1 MTLTVL
7 IPTFRRPDSLARA
20 MKSVFAQDR
29 TPDEIVIADNDPGG
43 SARPVVDSLR
53 AGAPCPLVYVHA
65 REPGV
70 ANARNEG
77 FAAASGSRI
86 AQLDD
91 DESAPSR
98 WLSALEAV
106 RETTGAHVVFGPVR
120 PEADPGHASA
130 FAAAWIRRLY
140 AREPDLA
147 EGVTKKPWGCGN
159 SLIDRAAANLPDP
172 VFDPRANETGGEDDL
187 LFAHMAR
194 TGAVFA
200 WAGAAGVIEHVED
213 DRLKL
218 VHLARRALAFGQG
231 PSQTAAHE
239 GRPLAVAGWMMVGAA
254 QMLACG
260 ALAAPAALLSPATC
274 AALADKAVQGA
285 GKLVWFDFAAPRFY
299 GRARL
304 S

>member
-1 MTLTVL
+1 MNLTVL
-7 IPTFRRPDSLARA
+7 IPTFRRPASLARA
-20 MKSVFAQDR
+20 LKSAFAQDR
-29 TPDEIVIADNDPGG
+29 TPDEIVIADNDPHA
-43 SARPVVDSLR
+43 SAKTVVEALRPS
-53 AGAPCPLVYVHA
+53 APCPLVYIHA

-70 ANARNEG
+70 ANARNAG

-91 DESAPSR
+91 DESAPAG

-106 RETTGAHVVFGPVR
+106 REDTGAHVVFGPVR
-120 PEADPGHASA
+120 PEADPGRASA
-130 FAAAWIRRLY
+130 FAAAWVRRLY
-140 AREPDLA
+140 AREPVLA
-147 EGVTKKPWGCGN
+147 DGVTDAPWGCGN
-159 SLIDRAAANLPDP
+159 SLIDRAAASLPDP

-187 LFAHMAR
+187 LFSHMAR

-200 WAGAAGVIEHVED
+200 WAAGAGVIEHVED

-218 VHLARRALAFGQG
+218 IHLARRALAFGQG

-239 GRPLAVAGWMMVGAA
+239 GRPLAVARWMMVGAA

-260 ALAAPAALLSPATC
+260 LAAAPAALLRPATG

>member
-1 MTLTVL
+1 MSLTVL

-20 MKSVFAQDR
+20 LESVFVQDL
-29 TPDEIVIADNDPGG
+29 TPDEIVIADNDPDG
-43 SARPVVDSLR
+43 SASTVVAALR
-53 AGAPCPLVYVHA
+53 TNAPCPLVYVHA

-70 ANARNEG
+70 ANARNAG
-77 FAAASGSRI
+77 FAAASGYRI

-91 DESAPSR
+91 DESAPPG
-98 WLSALEAV
+98 WLAALEAV
-106 RETTGAHVVFGPVR
+106 REDTGAHVVFGPVR
-120 PEADPGHASA
+120 PEAYPGQASA

-140 AREPDLA
+140 AREPELA
-147 EGVTKKPWGCGN
+147 DGITDTPWGCGN
-159 SLIDRAAANLPDP
+159 SLIDRATASLPDP

-187 LFAHMAR
+187 LFSHMAR
-194 TGAVFA
+194 AGAVFA
-200 WAGAAGVIEHVED
+200 WASRAGVTEHVED
-213 DRLKL
+213 DRLML
-218 VHLARRALAFGQG
+218 IHLARRALAFGQG

-260 ALAAPAALLSPATC
+260 ALAAPAALLSSATA

>member
-1 MTLTVL
+1 MSLTVL
-7 IPTFRRPDSLARA
+7 IPTFRRPASLARA
-20 MKSVFAQDR
+20 LKSVFAQDR
-29 TPDEIVIADNDPGG
+29 TPDEIVIADNDPEGG
-43 SARPVVDSLR
+43 AGTIVEALR
-53 AGAPCPLVYVHA
+53 TAAPCPLVYVHA
-65 REPGV
+65 SEPGV
-70 ANARNEG
+70 ANARNAG
-77 FAAASGSRI
+77 FAAASGARI

-91 DESAPSR
+91 DESAPAG

-120 PEADPGHASA
+120 PDADPAHASA

-140 AREPDLA
+140 AREPDFA
-147 EGVTKKPWGCGN
+147 DGVTDKPWGCGN
-159 SLIDRAAANLPDP
+159 SLIDRAAASLPDP

-187 LFAHMAR
+187 LFSHMAR

-200 WAGAAGVIEHVED
+200 WAAGAGVIEHVED

-218 VHLARRALAFGQG
+218 IHLARRALAFGQG

-260 ALAAPAALLSPATC
+260 ALAAPAALLSPATA
-274 AALADKAVQGA
+274 AALADKAVQVA

>member
-1 MTLTVL
+1 MSLSVL

-20 MKSVFAQDR
+20 LKSVFAQELV
-29 TPDEIVIADNDPGG
+29 PDEIVVADNDPDG
-43 SARPVVDSLR
+43 SAKAVVDALR
-53 AGAPCPLVYVHA
+53 AATPCPLVYVHA
-65 REPGV
+65 AEPGV
-70 ANARNEG
+70 ANARNAG
-77 FAAASGSRI
+77 FAAASGARI

-91 DESAPSR
+91 DESAPSG
-98 WLSALEAV
+98 WLAALEAV
-106 RETTGAHVVFGPVR
+106 REDTGAHVVFGPVR
-120 PEADPGHASA
+120 PEPHPGHASA

-140 AREPDLA
+140 AREPELA
-147 EGVTKKPWGCGN
+147 DGITDTPWGCGN
-159 SLIDRAAANLPDP
+159 SLIDRSAARLPDP

-187 LFAHMAR
+187 LFSHMAR

-200 WAGAAGVIEHVED
+200 WASGASVTEHVED

-218 VHLARRALAFGQG
+218 IHLARRSLAFGQG

-254 QMLACG
+254 QMLVCG
-260 ALAAPAALLSPATC
+260 VLAAPAALLSPATA

>member
-1 MTLTVL
+1 MSLSVL

-20 MKSVFAQDR
+20 LNSVFAQDR
-29 TPDEIVIADNDPGG
+29 TPDEIVVADNDPGG
-43 SARPVVDSLR
+43 GAKTVVEVLR
-53 AGAPCPLVYVHA
+53 AASPCPLVYVHA
-65 REPGV
+65 AEPGV
-70 ANARNEG
+70 ANARNAG
-77 FAAASGSRI
+77 FAAASGARI

-91 DESAPSR
+91 DESAPAG

-140 AREPDLA
+140 AREPELA
-147 EGVTKKPWGCGN
+147 DGITDTPWGCGN
-159 SLIDRAAANLPDP
+159 SLIDRSVARLPDP

-187 LFAHMAR
+187 LFSHMAR

-200 WAGAAGVIEHVED
+200 WASGASVTEHVED

-218 VHLARRALAFGQG
+218 IHLARRALAFGQG

-254 QMLACG
+254 QMLVCG
-260 ALAAPAALLSPATC
+260 ALLAPAALFSPATA

-285 GKLVWFDFAAPRFY
+285 GKLIWFDFAAPRFY